1 MQHLSGIWKEVATCL
16 SEFSTLRDSPEKS
29 LLKAILQVLYVA
41 AQCWLCRVESLCRL
55 PEVALFG
62 NGYKGDEVTE
72 LWALVHGCTNLI
84 WLYSAGRSVRG
95 QLMLIGKLL
104 QHQ

>member
-1 MQHLSGIWKEVATCL
+1 
-16 SEFSTLRDSPEKS
+16 
-29 LLKAILQVLYVA
+29 VA
-41 AQCWLCRVESLCRL
+41 AQCWLGSVQSLCCL
-55 PEVALFG
+55 AEVALLG

-95 QLMLIGKLL
+95 QLMLVGKLL
-104 QHQ
+104 QNQWELPNLIPIAWEGATN